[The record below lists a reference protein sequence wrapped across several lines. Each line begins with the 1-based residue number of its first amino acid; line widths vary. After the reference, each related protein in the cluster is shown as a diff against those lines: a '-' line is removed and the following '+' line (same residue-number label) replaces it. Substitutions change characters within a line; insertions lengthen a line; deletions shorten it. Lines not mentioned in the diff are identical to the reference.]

1 MAAKPGSTDNDL
13 VDLSQRLET
22 ASFRSLT
29 TEAKAHISE
38 TCNISKRKRLD
49 SAETVEF
56 MATAKVTENGMRG
69 VRKLL
74 KSSTTFA
81 CERDCRQLEN
91 QLQVCTWLSGVRGSI
106 LFSVT
111 SKLTFSFALGPRR
124 SCVSLCNLYN
134 NTLINIRSSST

>member
-1 MAAKPGSTDNDL
+1 MYDDL
-13 VDLSQRLET
+13 APWEKNT
-22 ASFRSLT
+22 
-29 TEAKAHISE
+29 
-38 TCNISKRKRLD
+38 D

-81 CERDCRQLEN
+81 CERDCRQFEN

-106 LFSVT
+106 LFFVT
-111 SKLTFSFALGPRR
+111 SKLTFSFASGPGNDVYQYVICITRR
-124 SCVSLCNLYN
+124 SSILDRVRRNKTTAAIQS
-134 NTLINIRSSST
+134 